1 MALICR
7 VAMLAECSQR
17 GIGQRTYV
25 DLRGTHQS
33 INVASLIRSSRRY
46 SYRLP
51 SEARALL
58 RGIRCRSKCFVLS
71 APLDK
76 IPLDKI
82 PLDKIQPARM
92 SATLWSVTTVPAVYG
107 RLPSS
112 YASRLMCT
120 RRVLR

>member
-82 PLDKIQPARM
+82 QPARM